1 MNKLILGML
10 LLSSCGYAE
19 DATLLHFSAHAGIS
33 YALTTAVYGFTEKV
47 LMCDRTESFIFAAV
61 VTTMIGAAYKMTE
74 ISPGDSQWPASFGRA
89 VMFNTA
95 GILAAGITIN
105 VFNF

>member
-1 MNKLILGML
+1 MNKLFLVLALFAITARADD
-10 LLSSCGYAE
+10 S
-19 DATLLHFSAHAGIS
+19 TLLHFSAHAGIS

-47 LMCDRTESFIFAAV
+47 LMCNRTESFIFAAV
-61 VTTMIGAAYKMTE
+61 VTTIVGAAYKMTE
-74 ISPGDSQWPASFGRA
+74 LSPSDSQWPATFGRA
-89 VMFNTA
+89 VGFNTA